1 VRGVKRD
8 PGEVICLVA
17 AAEDDALVATLDAY
31 FARVEGVRVVRDG
44 RRRERRGGVRR
55 RHGSVISDSDRRRVR
70 NPNGR
75 RVDDRRRAVAL
86 RPAPALPPALSAIAG
101 VEFVSPKPGE
111 NKRLATAKTLRLVV
125 RFQLGE
131 AEAFREIY
139 VRHFDGVYGYLLTA
153 LRDSHEAEDG
163 AQEVFIRALRGLE
176 RYEFRGSP
184 FEAWLF
190 RIVRNHTLDV
200 KRRAAL
206 VSPAEPARIDLWRD
220 DRDRRAEAG
229 GGPAQRDQEL
239 LVFIE
244 RLPPSQRRVLVLRY
258 MVGLD
263 WADIAT
269 VLDRSS
275 GAVRQLE
282 QRAFSYL
289 RKRLEAVER
298 PTASRTRTL
307 PMARRVGPSPV
318 SSGRRRALLSGRRAA

>member
-1 VRGVKRD
+1 MRGAQRD
-8 PGEVICLVA
+8 MGEVICLVA
-17 AAEDDALVATLDAY
+17 AAADDALVDTLDAY
-31 FARVEGVRVVRDG
+31 FARVEGVRVVRER
-44 RRRERRGGVRR
+44 RRRERRSGVRR
-55 RHGSVISDSDRRRVR
+55 LHGPVIEDSDRRRLR

-75 RVDDRRRAVAL
+75 RVDDRRRAVAI
-86 RPAPALPPALSAIAG
+86 RPAPELPAALSAIAG

-111 NKRLATAKTLRLVV
+111 DKRLATAESLRLVV

-131 AEAFREIY
+131 PEAFRDIY

-153 LRDSHEAEDG
+153 LHDSHEAEDG
-163 AQEVFIRALRGLE
+163 AQEVFIRAMRGLE
-176 RYEFRGSP
+176 RYEFRGTP

-190 RIVRNHTLDV
+190 RIVRNHTLNV
-200 KRRAAL
+200 KRRAAH

-220 DRDRRAEAG
+220 DRHSRAEAG
-229 GGPAQRDQEL
+229 SGRAKRDQDM

-244 RLPPSQRRVLVLRY
+244 RLPLSQRQVLVLRY

-263 WADIAT
+263 WADIAV
-269 VLDRSS
+269 VLDRSG

-282 QRAFSYL
+282 QRAFTYL

-307 PMARRVGPSPV
+307 PLARRMGASPV
-318 SSGRRRALLSGRRAA
+318 SSTRRRALLSGLRAA